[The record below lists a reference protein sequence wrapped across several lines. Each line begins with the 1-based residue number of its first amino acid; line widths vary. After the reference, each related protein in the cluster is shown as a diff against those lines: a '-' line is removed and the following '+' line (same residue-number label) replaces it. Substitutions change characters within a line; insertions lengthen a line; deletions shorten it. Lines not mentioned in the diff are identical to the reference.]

1 MDKSWFPTVSEI
13 KNPEPV
19 SWVENECV
27 WPKMTIFRRFSAF
40 GGGLVGDFNKG
51 HMSQICVGCILEVF

>member
-27 WPKMTIFRRFSAF
+27 WSKITFFPMV
-40 GGGLVGDFNKG
+40 GGLGGDFCKD
-51 HMSQICVGCILEVF
+51 IYEPK